1 LRTRDLTGE
10 GQLLDISLFDSH
22 LALLT
27 NVASNYLVGREPPR
41 RLGNAHPNLVP
52 YEAFTARDGW
62 FILGVANEKQWGLL
76 CDMLDRPDLKSDS
89 RFATNG
95 NRVANREILV
105 AELNRMFA
113 QRDANQWLAE
123 LVRAGLPCGRINSLP
138 EVFSHPQAQARQ
150 MTLEIEHPTAGPL
163 RLTGFPYK
171 LSQTPA
177 EIHRPPPM
185 LGEHT
190 DEVLTRVLGYSPD
203 EVASLRGTGAI

>member
-1 LRTRDLTGE
+1 
-10 GQLLDISLFDSH
+10 
-22 LALLT
+22 
-27 NVASNYLVGREPPR
+27 
-41 RLGNAHPNLVP
+41 
-52 YEAFTARDGW
+52 
-62 FILGVANEKQWGLL
+62 
-76 CDMLDRPDLKSDS
+76 MLDRPDLKSDS

-95 NRVANREILV
+95 NRVANRDILV

-177 EIHRPPPM
+177 EIDRPPPT

-190 DEVLTRVLGYSPD
+190 DEVLTGVLGYSPD